1 MHCDSTPRL
10 RLRCIFCCS
19 LCSTESKKNCVELMH
34 CYYQY
39 EATCRYFSRTAPP
52 PIPDHASQ
60 SNPEIMSSIPLSALL
75 LAGGVAG
82 VVGWLAT
89 FPLDVVKTRIQGS
102 ETQRFVLMPSPIEGT
117 RLLDSAV
124 ITQEKNPY
132 STTWSTITHSYRTEG
147 LRVFYRG
154 LAPTLIR

>member
-1 MHCDSTPRL
+1 VDAQQQLSETAVTVHILLQFVFLMKKT
-10 RLRCIFCCS
+10 IFA
-19 LCSTESKKNCVELMH
+19 LTR

-39 EATCRYFSRTAPP
+39 EATCRYFTRTTVPQAT
-52 PIPDHASQ
+52 PDHTSQ
-60 SNPEIMSSIPLSALL
+60 SNPEIMAIPLPALL
-75 LAGGVAG
+75 LAGAVAG
-82 VVGWLAT
+82 VAGWLAT

-102 ETQRFVLMPSPIEGT
+102 ETQRFVFMPSPVEGT

-124 ITQEKNPY
+124 ITQERNPY
-132 STTWSTITHSYRTEG
+132 STTWSTITHSYRMEG